1 MQIIAQI
8 EFKMTK
14 MEILERFFS
23 KIIYLIYLDIKT
35 RNHQGSWNKIY
46 YFNGYCIVRYCINIL
61 IP

>member
-23 KIIYLIYLDIKT
+23 KIIYLIYLDIKREIIKVLGT
-35 RNHQGSWNKIY
+35 RFITSMV
-46 YFNGYCIVRYCINIL
+46 IVLSDIA
-61 IP
+61 